1 MYKYA
6 YLLSDG
12 VFKIVFTEEKSHS
25 LLISL
30 LNAMLDL
37 HGGDAIGEISL
48 EMQEF
53 PGIFNKKNCIVD
65 IIGTTNA
72 GEKVLVEI
80 QQQKDKFF
88 KDRVEYYVS
97 RVIENQVHKS
107 EKFELPHIY
116 FLGLLDFELFPEE
129 EHEYIHHV
137 DEMCHGKKFFPKI
150 QKVFVEIEKFFKLE
164 KLGFTKDDESDA
176 AQWLRAIS
184 VVIKEEPTP
193 EKIMQNE
200 TFRRLLESVKLINF
214 AEESLLRRASREL
227 LADSHDRAAIGLH
240 KVQLFNCEVKK
251 MTDMMAEREN
261 AFAEGKEEGRAAGF
275 AEGRAVGFA
284 EGASAERMKADQEK
298 RQMAKSLKEQNVD
311 VSIIAKSTGFSE
323 EEIRSL

>member
-1 MYKYA
+1 MNQNMDCSQHYKMLKDMEKDPKNLAKYQKMYKYA

-176 AQWLRAIS
+176 AQWLRAIR
-184 VVIKEEPTP
+184 VVIKEEPAP

-214 AEESLLRRASREL
+214 AEE
-227 LADSHDRAAIGLH
+227 
-240 KVQLFNCEVKK
+240 LFNCEVKK
-251 MTDMMAEREN
+251 MTEVMAEREN
-261 AFAEGKEEGRAAGF
+261 AYAEGKEEGRA
-275 AEGRAVGFA
+275 VGYA
-284 EGASAERMKADQEK
+284 EGASAERTKADQEK

-323 EEIRSL
+323 EEILSL

>member
-1 MYKYA
+1 MLKDMEKDPKNLAKYQKMYKYA

-97 RVIENQVHKS
+97 RVIEN
-107 EKFELPHIY
+107 
-116 FLGLLDFELFPEE
+116 
-129 EHEYIHHV
+129 
-137 DEMCHGKKFFPKI
+137 
-150 QKVFVEIEKFFKLE
+150 
-164 KLGFTKDDESDA
+164 
-176 AQWLRAIS
+176 
-184 VVIKEEPTP
+184 
-193 EKIMQNE
+193 
-200 TFRRLLESVKLINF
+200 
-214 AEESLLRRASREL
+214 
-227 LADSHDRAAIGLH
+227 
-240 KVQLFNCEVKK
+240 
-251 MTDMMAEREN
+251 
-261 AFAEGKEEGRAAGF
+261 
-275 AEGRAVGFA
+275 
-284 EGASAERMKADQEK
+284 
-298 RQMAKSLKEQNVD
+298 
-311 VSIIAKSTGFSE
+311 
-323 EEIRSL
+323 

>member
-1 MYKYA
+1 MEKDPKNLAKYQKMYKYA

-48 EMQEF
+48 VMQEL

-72 GEKVLVEI
+72 GAKVLVEI

-88 KDRVEYYVS
+88 KDRVEYYVT

-129 EHEYIHHV
+129 YHRIV
-137 DEMCHGKKFFPKI
+137 CI
-150 QKVFVEIEKFFKLE
+150 TI
-164 KLGFTKDDESDA
+164 
-176 AQWLRAIS
+176 
-184 VVIKEEPTP
+184 
-193 EKIMQNE
+193 
-200 TFRRLLESVKLINF
+200 
-214 AEESLLRRASREL
+214 
-227 LADSHDRAAIGLH
+227 
-240 KVQLFNCEVKK
+240 
-251 MTDMMAEREN
+251 
-261 AFAEGKEEGRAAGF
+261 
-275 AEGRAVGFA
+275 
-284 EGASAERMKADQEK
+284 
-298 RQMAKSLKEQNVD
+298 
-311 VSIIAKSTGFSE
+311 
-323 EEIRSL
+323 